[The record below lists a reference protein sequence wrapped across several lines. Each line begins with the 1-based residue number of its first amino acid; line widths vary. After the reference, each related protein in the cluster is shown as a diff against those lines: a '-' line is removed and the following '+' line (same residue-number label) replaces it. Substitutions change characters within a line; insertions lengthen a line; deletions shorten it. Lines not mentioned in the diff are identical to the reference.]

1 MSSDVAS
8 PLPVD
13 HADLPSLV
21 RSAAATAPDHPAV
34 ISGECALT
42 YAELIVRAEALAAM
56 LQQGGIGRRSL
67 VAVNL
72 PRSAGLIVALLAVQL
87 TGAAYLPLD
96 PGYPA
101 QRLEFMVTDARAC
114 LLICGPG
121 PDSFEIPS
129 VRIDDEGRPLGTLPS
144 LGRTVALR
152 DDLAAIAYVIY
163 TSGSTGTPKAVL
175 ISHRSLAHFLASMR
189 VAMPLTPADKLV
201 AVATITFD
209 MSVPEVYLPLACGA
223 TLLLPPH
230 DVIRDPRQLVQLLTR
245 SGATVLHATPTLWKE
260 LLDHGGAP
268 LPGGLRGFIGA
279 EPFTGA
285 LADRVLASTS
295 ELTTFY
301 GPTEATVWATS
312 ARLTAGQTVPL
323 GRPLGDTA
331 AYVLDEDLMPCPA
344 GEVGELY
351 LAGTS
356 LAQGYLGQAALTAAR
371 FVACPFLPDGAR
383 MYRTGD
389 LVRSTE
395 EGELVFV
402 SRADEQVKIRGHR
415 VELREI
421 EAALESH
428 PAISEGV
435 AVVETDPYGSARIAA
450 YASPASISREDLHDH
465 LRQQLP
471 PQALPSRY
479 VLLDRL
485 PRTQNGKI
493 ARSALAQP
501 ETMPPSE
508 PAAQHEQLVLELFR
522 AVLQDDTIGADD
534 DFFLYGGHSLLAT
547 QLVSQLQRAT
557 GVLVPVSVVFAER
570 TAARLAS
577 AVPRLA
583 PLEVEAGQEPVGG
596 LLEAAVSPAQ
606 ERHWIM
612 HQLDATGCAYN
623 QPIGWR
629 LDGGIDPAALRQAV
643 HDVVLRHPN
652 LRRAFEQN
660 DDGMLRGYDVP
671 APVLEYLTTD
681 SSPIAGELE
690 RYARRP
696 FDLGAEAPFRA
707 ALFTVSAELHYLVAV
722 THHIAND
729 GWSDRIFAADLEHA
743 YQARRGNTEPVWS
756 TAVAGYEQFSRRQAA
771 RLAQLQPDGH
781 TPRERQL
788 AYWRSVL
795 DQPVAD
801 LRLPRRTERPAAVT
815 FAGQTVRVPLAAP
828 LIEQITTAA
837 LQLNATPAMFFQAA
851 VAAHLF
857 AAGAGSDL
865 CLAALSAGRSDAT
878 FHQTIGD
885 FGNTWP
891 LRIEARP
898 DLSFAQLVRQVRD
911 RAISAYDHTDIPFQE
926 VIQDMYR
933 RHPGA
938 DRARNPLQALVAWH
952 PVEVAPPE
960 LHLAGVSAA
969 VVAITTRTAKFEL
982 SVNATTRPGGAG
994 ELTLEYA
1001 DHVFT
1006 PTTAQSFA
1014 ERLAGLL
1021 VEISHAPQTTLLSIT
1036 QSRSQ

>member
-1 MSSDVAS
+1 MSS
-8 PLPVD
+8 
-13 HADLPSLV
+13 DLPSLV
-21 RSAAATAPDHPAV
+21 RRAAANAPDHPAV
-34 ISGECALT
+34 ISGECCLT
-42 YAELIVRAEALAAM
+42 YAELIARAEALAAA
-56 LQQGGIGRRSL
+56 LQAAGIGHRSL

-96 PGYPA
+96 PAYPT
-101 QRLEFMVTDARAC
+101 QRLDFMVTDAHAC
-114 LLICGPG
+114 LLVCGPG
-121 PDSFEIPS
+121 QDSFGIAS
-129 VRIDDEGRPLGTLPS
+129 VRIDEEGRLLGALPPLD
-144 LGRTVALR
+144 RTVVLSGG
-152 DDLAAIAYVIY
+152 LPPIAYVIY

-175 ISHRSLAHFLASMR
+175 ISQRSLARFLSSMR
-189 VAMPLTPADKLV
+189 IAMPLTPADKLV

-223 TLLLPPH
+223 TLLLPAR

-260 LLDHGGAP
+260 LLDHGDAP
-268 LPGGLRGFIGA
+268 LPAGLRGFIGA

-285 LADRVLASTS
+285 LADRVLANTS

-312 ARLTAGQTVPL
+312 ARLTAGRAVPL
-323 GRPLGDTA
+323 GTPLGDTT
-331 AYVLDEDLMPCPA
+331 AYVLGDDLLPCRA

-351 LAGTS
+351 LAGTA
-356 LAQGYLGQAALTAAR
+356 LAEGYLGRPALTATR
-371 FVACPFLPDGAR
+371 FVACPFLPGGAR

-389 LVRSTE
+389 LVRRTE
-395 EGELVFV
+395 DGDLVFV

-435 AVVETDPYGSARIAA
+435 AVVEADRYGSTRIAA
-450 YASPASISREDLHDH
+450 YASPASIGREELHDH
-465 LRQQLP
+465 LRQRLP
-471 PQALPSRY
+471 PQVLPSRY

-485 PRTQNGKI
+485 PRTPNGKV
-493 ARSALAQP
+493 ARSVLAQA
-501 ETMPPSE
+501 EIAPPAE
-508 PAAQHEQLVLELFR
+508 PAAQHEQLVLDLFR
-522 AVLQDDTIGADD
+522 TVLQDGSIGPDD

-547 QLVSQLQRAT
+547 QLVSQLQRDT

-570 TAARLAS
+570 TAAKLAS
-577 AVPRLA
+577 AIAQLA
-583 PLEVEAGQEPVGG
+583 PIDVAAGPEPIGSPVD
-596 LLEAAVSPAQ
+596 AAVSAAQ
-606 ERHWIM
+606 ERHWVM

-629 LDGGIDPAALRQAV
+629 LDGAIDPAALRQAV

-652 LRRAFEQN
+652 LRRAFDQD

-671 APVLEYLTTD
+671 IPVLEYLTAD
-681 SSPIAGELE
+681 ASPIAGELE

-696 FDLGAEAPFRA
+696 FDLGTEAPFRA

-729 GWSDRIFAADLEHA
+729 GWSDRIFANDLDHA
-743 YQARRGNTEPVWS
+743 YRARRGNTEPVWS
-756 TAVAGYEQFSRRQAA
+756 TAVAGYDQFNRDQTA
-771 RLAQLQPDGH
+771 RLARTQPDGC

-795 DQPVAD
+795 DRPIAD
-801 LRLPRRTERPAAVT
+801 LRLPGRAERPAAVT
-815 FAGQTVRVPLAAP
+815 FDGQTVRAPLPAA
-828 LIEQITTAA
+828 LIEQITSAA
-837 LQLNATPAMFFQAA
+837 LRLDATPAMFFQAA

-857 AAGAGSDL
+857 ADGAESDL
-865 CLAALSAGRSDAT
+865 CLAALSAGRSDAR
-878 FHQTIGD
+878 FDQTIGD

-891 LRIEARP
+891 LRIQARP
-898 DLSFAQLVRQVRD
+898 DLSFAQFVRQVRD
-911 RAISAYDHTDIPFQE
+911 RAISAYDHTDVPFQE
-926 VIQDMYR
+926 VIQDLYR
-933 RHPGA
+933 RHRDT

-952 PVEVAPPE
+952 PVEIAPPE
-960 LHLAGVSAA
+960 LHLAGVSTAI
-969 VVAITTRTAKFEL
+969 VAITTRTAKFEL
-982 SVNATTRPGGAG
+982 SINATTWPDGAG
-994 ELTLEYA
+994 EVALEYA

-1006 PTTAQSFA
+1006 PSTAHSFV
-1014 ERLAGLL
+1014 ERLTALL
-1021 VEISHAPQTTLLSIT
+1021 DEVSHSPQTTLLSIT